1 MLTNV
6 DDMDYWTV
14 RERAH
19 QGWAPISH
27 HSHPLQ
33 DEIVPS
39 PTTKQVSSSVSSLSK
54 TRQAQALEPNKPC
67 IYLLSSHILNLM
79 YHKLDIIR

>member
-14 RERAH
+14 RERAR

-27 HSHPLQ
+27 HYHPPQ

-39 PTTKQVSSSVSSLSK
+39 L
-54 TRQAQALEPNKPC
+54 
-67 IYLLSSHILNLM
+67 
-79 YHKLDIIR
+79 